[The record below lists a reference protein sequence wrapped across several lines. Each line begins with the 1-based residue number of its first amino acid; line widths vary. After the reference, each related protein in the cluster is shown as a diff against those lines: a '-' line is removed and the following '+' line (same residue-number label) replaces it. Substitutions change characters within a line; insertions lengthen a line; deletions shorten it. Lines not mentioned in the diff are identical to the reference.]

1 MLDDNDIQYYLKQQK
16 DNIRKMM
23 LETNQVMR
31 DYKAE
36 PYDFLILDQK
46 MMGRVELLRAL
57 PYTVYVGK
65 VRVKGNETPMRIEL
79 LNDKMAIQFAFCY
92 DDPTFTKT
100 TVFTLNNQTDRLQHY
115 QQSTAEF
122 CYFRVIY
129 ESQDLTGQ
137 SVVFRIYFGQPQ
149 SILASYAPKAS
160 GGQAIVPGSEPHAPQ
175 MSTKR

>member
-92 DDPTFTKT
+92 DDPTFTKSA
-100 TVFTLNNQTDRLQHY
+100 VFTLNNQTDKLQHY

-122 CYFRVIY
+122 CYFRIIY
-129 ESQDLTGQ
+129 ESQDL
-137 SVVFRIYFGQPQ
+137 
-149 SILASYAPKAS
+149 S
-160 GGQAIVPGSEPHAPQ
+160 G
-175 MSTKR
+175 